1 MIGLELRDPSCGQ
14 NWQQQKSENYSSPSF
29 RVPELFANFR
39 WLWAN
44 VGQQNNQD

>member
-29 RVPELFANFR
+29 RVPELFANLLAHHRFF
-39 WLWAN
+39 WM
-44 VGQQNNQD
+44 